1 MFEFIG
7 FLGGEAAD
15 PSPGEKVDCICP
27 IGQMQD
33 GCGIREGRYVE
44 SQGIDFV
51 KLLASESLKTIPFY
65 GFLPAF
71 LFSHPNRFRI
81 ADLCDSFPPGGSQG
95 RLRRQPCDKLQ
106 FAQPFA
112 CQRSLTSTYFLLTNA
127 DTLLYHNHNK
137 APMRKQR

>member
-81 ADLCDSFPPGGSQG
+81 ADLCDSFPPGEAKGG
-95 RLRRQPCDKLQ
+95 
-106 FAQPFA
+106 FAA
-112 CQRSLTSTYFLLTNA
+112 NRATNCNLRSLLLVSVPS
-127 DTLLYHNHNK
+127 LPHIFY
-137 APMRKQR
+137 